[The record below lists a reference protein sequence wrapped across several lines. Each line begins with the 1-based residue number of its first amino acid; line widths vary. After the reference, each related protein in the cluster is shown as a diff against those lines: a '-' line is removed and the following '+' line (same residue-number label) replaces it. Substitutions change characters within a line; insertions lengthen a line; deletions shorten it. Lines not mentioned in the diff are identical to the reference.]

1 MRRRGAFAAGKHGP
15 WSPRV
20 QGVDVVPDRD
30 YLHTPRGSTPW
41 AVRAHPRRVASYE
54 FNGMPRIFV
63 SQSLLDA
70 WITGNR
76 TRLDG
81 DLLRLPVEAGPL
93 SLYLSP
99 AVHIE
104 RIDGH
109 DVDPHGLVGTVRS
122 AQELSQMGAE
132 LYDTSVILGECAY
145 SARPG
150 FLAIPVG
157 EGGVE
162 AMFDATAWSR
172 LVHTLGAMA
181 G

>member
-1 MRRRGAFAAGKHGP
+1 
-15 WSPRV
+15 
-20 QGVDVVPDRD
+20 
-30 YLHTPRGSTPW
+30 
-41 AVRAHPRRVASYE
+41 
-54 FNGMPRIFV
+54 MPRIFV
-63 SQSLLDA
+63 SQALLDA

-81 DLLRLPVEAGPL
+81 DLLRLPAEAGAL

-122 AQELSQMGAE
+122 AQELAQMGAE

-145 SARPG
+145 SVRPG

-162 AMFDATAWSR
+162 AMFEGAAWTR
-172 LVHTLGAMA
+172 LVQTLAGMA

>member
-1 MRRRGAFAAGKHGP
+1 
-15 WSPRV
+15 
-20 QGVDVVPDRD
+20 
-30 YLHTPRGSTPW
+30 
-41 AVRAHPRRVASYE
+41 
-54 FNGMPRIFV
+54 MPRIFV
-63 SQSLLDA
+63 SQALLDA
-70 WITGNR
+70 WISGNR

-81 DLLRLPVEAGPL
+81 DLLRLPAQAGPL

-109 DVDPHGLVGTVRS
+109 DVDPHSLVGTVRS

-145 SARPG
+145 SVRPG
-150 FLAIPVG
+150 FLATPVG

-162 AMFDATAWSR
+162 AMFEGVAWSR
-172 LVHTLGAMA
+172 LVQTLSAMA

>member
-1 MRRRGAFAAGKHGP
+1 
-15 WSPRV
+15 
-20 QGVDVVPDRD
+20 
-30 YLHTPRGSTPW
+30 
-41 AVRAHPRRVASYE
+41 
-54 FNGMPRIFV
+54 MPRIFV
-63 SQSLLDA
+63 SQTLVDA
-70 WITGNR
+70 WITSGR

-81 DLLRLPVEAGPL
+81 DLLRLPGEAGPV

-99 AVHIE
+99 AVHVE

-122 AQELSQMGAE
+122 GQELTNMGAE

-162 AMFDATAWSR
+162 AMFDAQAWRR
-172 LVHTLGAMA
+172 LVGTLVALQSG
-181 G
+181 

>member
-1 MRRRGAFAAGKHGP
+1 
-15 WSPRV
+15 
-20 QGVDVVPDRD
+20 
-30 YLHTPRGSTPW
+30 
-41 AVRAHPRRVASYE
+41 
-54 FNGMPRIFV
+54 MPTIFV
-63 SQSLLDA
+63 SQALLDA
-70 WITGNR
+70 WITSNR

-81 DLLRLPVEAGPL
+81 DLLRLPAEAGAL

-122 AQELSQMGAE
+122 AQDLSQMGAE

-150 FLAIPVG
+150 FLAVPVG

-162 AMFDATAWSR
+162 AMFVGAAWSR
-172 LVHTLGAMA
+172 LVDTLAAMA
-181 G
+181 T